1 MWTWKQFIVLGW
13 YKGKGRKKND
23 PSFWIDWKTYVLST
37 GNKKIPEKGTIY
49 YLLKYAVSSFES
61 EKCEVIYLN
70 HNSLMQYPKSHMS
83 VVQTPGPH

>member
-1 MWTWKQFIVLGW
+1 MAGIKEKEEKRMIQVIELTEK
-13 YKGKGRKKND
+13 
-23 PSFWIDWKTYVLST
+23 PMFWAQAK
-37 GNKKIPEKGTIY
+37 KKIPEEGTIY